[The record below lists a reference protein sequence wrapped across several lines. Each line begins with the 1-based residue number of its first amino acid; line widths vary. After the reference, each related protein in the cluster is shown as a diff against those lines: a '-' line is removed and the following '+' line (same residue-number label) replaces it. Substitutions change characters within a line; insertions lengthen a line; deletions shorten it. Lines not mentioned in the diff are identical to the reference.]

1 VSSTTISRVSN
12 LGRGVSALGPKLK
25 RFGSRAASASG
36 TWRRYATPLGL
47 AAVAGGFVLLIES
60 WWDGS
65 GTPDAR
71 VELQDV
77 ISAIGAGA
85 LVIAGMLLIVGEL
98 FMSMRRSSERQSE
111 RMIAALQQIAAGTAA
126 QQETGGAA
134 AVSPS
139 SVVLASHASYHTPTC
154 DLVLGREG
162 VTVTTL
168 SEAHAKGLTPC
179 RACLGGGDR

>member
-1 VSSTTISRVSN
+1 MSSTTISRIGN
-12 LGRGVSALGPKLK
+12 AGRGIGALGPKLK
-25 RFGSRAASASG
+25 RFGARAASASG
-36 TWRRYATPLGL
+36 TWRRYAMPLG
-47 AAVAGGFVLLIES
+47 VAGVLGGFALCIES
-60 WWDGS
+60 WWDATL
-65 GTPDAR
+65 TPDAR

-77 ISAIGAGA
+77 ISAIGAAA

-98 FMSMRRSSERQSE
+98 FMSMRRSSERQAE
-111 RMIAALQQIAAGTAA
+111 QMAAALQQIAAGTAA
-126 QQETGGAA
+126 QQDAGGAA

-139 SVVLASHASYHTPTC
+139 TVVLASHASYHTPTC

-179 RACLGGGDR
+179 RACLGGGER

>member
-1 VSSTTISRVSN
+1 MSSTTIGRISS
-12 LGRGVSALGPKLK
+12 LGRGVTAMGPRL
-25 RFGSRAASASG
+25 RRVTSRAVSASG
-36 TWRRYATPLGL
+36 TWRRYATPLGIAGVL
-47 AAVAGGFVLLIES
+47 GGFAVCIQS
-60 WWDGS
+60 WWDAT

-77 ISAIGAGA
+77 ISAIGGAA
-85 LVIAGMLLIVGEL
+85 LVIAGMLLVVGEL
-98 FMSMRRSSERQSE
+98 FMSMRRSSERQAE
-111 RMIAALQQIAAGTAA
+111 QMAAALQQIAAGATA
-126 QQETGGAA
+126 QQESGGAS

-139 SVVLASHASYHTPTC
+139 TVVLASHASYHTPTC

-162 VTVTTL
+162 VTVTTI